1 MVEVKFYYATGRRKE
16 SVAKVKLLEGKGEIG
31 VNGMPVGQYFPRET
45 QQILIRR
52 PLEITNLIDKYKVI
66 ASVNGGGINGQ
77 AGALSHGIAR
87 ALVKADGDLKPILRK
102 AGLIIRDPRKKERKK
117 YGRKGARKRFQYSK
131 R

>member
-31 VNGMPVGQYFPRET
+31 VNGMPVGQYFPSET

-52 PLEITNLIDKYKVI
+52 PLKITNLIDKYKVI

-87 ALVKADGDLKPILRK
+87 ALVKVDGDLKPILRK

>member
-31 VNGMPVGQYFPRET
+31 VNGVPVGQYFPRET

-52 PLEITNLIDKYKVI
+52 PLKITNLIDKYKVI

-102 AGLIIRDPRKKERKK
+102 AGLIIRDPRMKERKK

>member
-102 AGLIIRDPRKKERKK
+102 AGLIIRDPRMKERKK

>member
-1 MVEVKFYYATGRRKE
+1 MVEAKFYYATGRRKE
-16 SVAKVKLLEGKGEIG
+16 SVAKVKLLEGKGEIN
-31 VNGMPVGQYFPRET
+31 VNGVPFDQYFPRET

-52 PLEITNLIDKYKVI
+52 PLKITNLIDKYKVI
-66 ASVNGGGINGQ
+66 ASINGGGTNGQ

-87 ALVKADGDLKPILRK
+87 ALVKADGNLKPILRK
-102 AGLIIRDPRKKERKK
+102 AGLIIRDPRMKERKK

>member
-16 SVAKVKLLEGKGEIG
+16 SVAKVKLLEGKGEIN
-31 VNGMPVGQYFPRET
+31 VNGVPGDQYFPRET

-87 ALVKADGDLKPILRK
+87 ALVKVDGDLKPILRK
-102 AGLIIRDPRKKERKK
+102 AGLIIRDPRMKERKK

>member
-31 VNGMPVGQYFPRET
+31 VNGMPVGQYFPHET

-87 ALVKADGDLKPILRK
+87 ALVKVDGDLKPILRK

>member
-31 VNGMPVGQYFPRET
+31 VNGMPVGQYFPSET

-52 PLEITNLIDKYKVI
+52 PLKITNLIDKYKVI

-102 AGLIIRDPRKKERKK
+102 AGLIIRDPRMKERKK